1 MSDNSLIPKVPAR
14 NGGNNGQIATGGL
27 TEIKLTEI
35 KQSSSDESTGA
46 GRERDKERDSFLSLA
61 TAHKN

>member
-14 NGGNNGQIATGGL
+14 NGQIATGGL